1 MLHLRDDAPWRCA
14 KPQVNSLFNVLKNS
28 ILYRIISHLCAV
40 VCIVSC
46 ASEAP
51 EVPARSAAF
60 TETYRAGLDLL
71 ERHRLPAA
79 ERAFRRCVALDPA
92 AYEGH
97 WQLGRLR
104 LLQGRIDEGVEG
116 LARALELNKRLDSA
130 RELMLETFLGRGR
143 ESLEGGQYA
152 QAQAYFARALAVD
165 PDGYE
170 PLYQS
175 AVAAVWQRDYA
186 RADSL
191 LRYAVGQHPD
201 ALELRWNLREV
212 SRAMG
217 RDEAD
222 VPEAYRF
229 PAKGRPTQAPDGRFR
244 EMGSELGID
253 KLDGGRSSAWADF
266 DGDGD
271 LDLAVLGHPD
281 LAYYRNDLTR
291 FSEQTGAAGL
301 LLPSGGIGT
310 QIADYDNDG
319 DADLYITRDGWFG
332 GGANVLFAN
341 DGVGYFSDVTERAKV
356 GDTGSGFCAAFAD
369 YDRDG
374 WVDIY
379 VANGTGATG
388 DSTNVLYRNL
398 GDGTFVDVAGVAGV
412 AHRGQSLSAAWGD
425 FDADADADLYVCNF
439 TEPNVLYRNEGDGSF
454 ADITNASGT
463 AADHIDGFITFV
475 LDYDN
480 DGQLDIFVGNWSPFD
495 RVLADRAE
503 GRSTSARDRPALYRN
518 RGDGTFEDVAQEAGI
533 ARAEGT
539 MSGVPADVDN
549 DGWIDLYLG
558 NGGPQMGRRDPDVLY
573 RNRGDGT
580 FSDVTDA
587 LGLGHVGKSHGVT
600 FADYDRDGD
609 VDLYVPS
616 GGAQPGDHWHNAF
629 YRNEGFGN
637 DWLAFQLE
645 GQQSNRDG
653 IGARVEVRCGER
665 VQMREVASGYS
676 FGNSSSL
683 EAHFGLADC
692 ARAEQVAV
700 RWPSGIADVFLDV
713 AVNRRWKITAGQ
725 ALLEEMP

>member
-1 MLHLRDDAPWRCA
+1 
-14 KPQVNSLFNVLKNS
+14 
-28 ILYRIISHLCAV
+28 
-40 VCIVSC
+40 
-46 ASEAP
+46 
-51 EVPARSAAF
+51 
-60 TETYRAGLDLL
+60 
-71 ERHRLPAA
+71 
-79 ERAFRRCVALDPA
+79 
-92 AYEGH
+92 
-97 WQLGRLR
+97 
-104 LLQGRIDEGVEG
+104 
-116 LARALELNKRLDSA
+116 
-130 RELMLETFLGRGR
+130 
-143 ESLEGGQYA
+143 
-152 QAQAYFARALAVD
+152 
-165 PDGYE
+165 
-170 PLYQS
+170 
-175 AVAAVWQRDYA
+175 
-186 RADSL
+186 
-191 LRYAVGQHPD
+191 
-201 ALELRWNLREV
+201 
-212 SRAMG
+212 
-217 RDEAD
+217 
-222 VPEAYRF
+222 
-229 PAKGRPTQAPDGRFR
+229 
-244 EMGSELGID
+244 
-253 KLDGGRSSAWADF
+253 
-266 DGDGD
+266 
-271 LDLAVLGHPD
+271 
-281 LAYYRNDLTR
+281 
-291 FSEQTGAAGL
+291 
-301 LLPSGGIGT
+301 
-310 QIADYDNDG
+310 
-319 DADLYITRDGWFG
+319 
-332 GGANVLFAN
+332 
-341 DGVGYFSDVTERAKV
+341 
-356 GDTGSGFCAAFAD
+356 
-369 YDRDG
+369 
-374 WVDIY
+374 
-379 VANGTGATG
+379 
-388 DSTNVLYRNL
+388 
-398 GDGTFVDVAGVAGV
+398 
-412 AHRGQSLSAAWGD
+412 
-425 FDADADADLYVCNF
+425 
-439 TEPNVLYRNEGDGSF
+439 VLYRNEGDGSF

-463 AADHIDGFITFV
+463 GADHIDGFITFV

-573 RNRGDGT
+573 HNRGDGT

-700 RWPSGIADVFLDV
+700 RWPSGIADVFSDV
-713 AVNRRWKITAGQ
+713 PVNRRWKITEGQ
-725 ALLEEMP
+725 SLLEEMP